1 MKDINAYLFF
11 EGNCREAMN
20 FYQSCLGGKTEVM
33 TFEGSPMEVPDEYK
47 DKVMHACLMTDELTL
62 MASDSMPG
70 QPVNF
75 GNSVSLSINYESEAE
90 INRLFPLLAQD
101 GQVTMALQDTFWGA
115 RFGSLID
122 KFGINWMLNYD
133 KPK

>member
-75 GNSVSLSINYESEAE
+75 GNSV
-90 INRLFPLLAQD
+90 D
-101 GQVTMALQDTFWGA
+101 DTFWGA